1 MRQTR
6 YYVTFDDGEH
16 PPLSVR
22 FDRVKGTDTAI
33 CAIQGCS
40 YVATWTDED
49 TSEMHAHA
57 RAEWAGEVQHAP
69 PTLDGYSGAHIAG
82 GDCPCK
88 PEVTIRYTNERR
100 TALYRHHGPTELMIG
115 REATEVL
122 CQDEWS
128 ALGYSNPRP

>member
-6 YYVTFDDGEH
+6 YYVTFDGGEH

-22 FDRVKGTDTAI
+22 FDRVKSTDTAI

-40 YVATWTDED
+40 YVAMWAGQYTADME
-49 TSEMHAHA
+49 EHA
-57 RAEWAGEVQHAP
+57 REEWAGEVQHAP

-88 PEVTIRYTNERR
+88 PEVAIRYTDEGR
-100 TALYRHHGPTELMIG
+100 TALYRHRGPTELMIG
-115 REATEVL
+115 REAAEVL
-122 CQDEWS
+122 AQDEWS
-128 ALGYSNPRP
+128 APTPDRRV